1 MKNSAMKLKYLV
13 VLILMCGM
21 NLNSMAETIVVV
33 RGTNFQTEHLKLQKK
48 SPQIVQHDSGG
59 DIKTITVQGAGK
71 YRVYQQTETSVTI
84 SNDGPHY
91 DLINW
96 RHGYSNIDELTGTNN
111 EFHFIEQTNIKFPKV
126 SLSDFVEEVR
136 KLEGDFIAGQA
147 KRCKALNKYPCSIAP
162 SRYIFIIKQEVKK
175 EWVDLGL
182 VIVMPAMGC

>member
-1 MKNSAMKLKYLV
+1 MKNRTIKWHYLLA
-13 VLILMCGM
+13 LISMCGM
-21 NLNSMAETIVVV
+21 SLNSEAETIVVV

-48 SPQIVQHDSGG
+48 IPQIAELDLGG

-71 YRVYQQTETSVTI
+71 YRVYQQTETSITI

-96 RHGYSNIDELTGTNN
+96 RHGYSNIDELTGKNN
-111 EFHFIEQTNIKFPKV
+111 EFNFIEQTNIKFPKV
-126 SLSDFVEEVR
+126 SLPTFVEEVR

-147 KRCKALNKYPCSIAP
+147 KKCKAFNKYPCRIAP
-162 SRYIFIIKQEVKK
+162 SRYIFIIKQEIKK

-182 VIVMPAMGC
+182 VIIMPAMGC